1 MKKKILVAPLHWGL
15 GHATRCIPI
24 IKALEQHG
32 FEPVLASDG
41 AALALLQKEFPH
53 LLALE
58 LPSYQIDYPKN
69 GRFFRLKMLQN
80 FPKIIKAVLV
90 EKKLVHQ
97 WIADIGIKGIIS
109 DNRFGVFS
117 SQIPSVY
124 VTHQLWV
131 FSGIT
136 SGLSSFFH
144 LFFIKKFQQIWVPDF
159 EKTPCISG
167 KMGHL
172 TKTKIAIRYLGILSR
187 FEKEILPIKT
197 DVLVLISG
205 PEPQRSLF
213 ENKMMSSFL
222 NSKVDVVLVRG
233 IIEETQTIVVQ
244 NNLTI
249 YNFMTSNEL
258 QTTINSS
265 NMVICRSGYSSI
277 MDLIQLE
284 KKAFLVPTPGQFEQ
298 EYLAKKMKRDGVF
311 PFISQSNFDFD
322 KWVEMNQFLMFKNQE
337 TAVDWAVLFK
347 IFENTK

>member
-15 GHATRCIPI
+15 GHATRCVAI
-24 IKALEQHG
+24 IKALENHG

-41 AALALLQKEFPH
+41 AALVLLQKEFPH

-58 LPSYQIDYPKN
+58 LPSYHIEYPKN
-69 GRFFRLKMLQN
+69 GWFFRVKMLQN
-80 FPKIIKAVLV
+80 LPKIIKAVWL
-90 EKKLVHQ
+90 EKKLVRQ
-97 WIADIGIKGIIS
+97 WIADFGIKGIIS
-109 DNRFGVFS
+109 DNRFGVYN

-136 SGLSSFFH
+136 SCLSSFLH
-144 LFFIKKFQQIWVPDF
+144 QIFIKKFKQIWVPDF
-159 EKTPCISG
+159 EKAPCLSG

-172 TKTKIAIRYLGILSR
+172 KKTSLSIRYLGILSR

-233 IIEETQTIVVQ
+233 IIEETQTKTVR

-249 YNFMTSNEL
+249 YNFMTSDEL

-284 KKAFLVPTPGQFEQ
+284 KKAFLIPTPGQYEQ
-298 EYLAKKMKRDGVF
+298 EFLAKKMQRDGVF
-311 PFISQSNFDFD
+311 PYISQSNFDFK
-322 KWVEMNQFLMFKNQE
+322 KWVEIDQFSIYKNQK
-337 TAVDWAVLFK
+337 TAVDWAVLFRV
-347 IFENTK
+347 FE